1 MVELPFSPP
10 NMGERKVLTSLT
22 FAQAN
27 EYMIRILL
35 FEDNR
40 NFAESFAE
48 MILDAPDMELV
59 GTFENCKNAVQN
71 TRHLRP
77 DVILMDIDMPVQNG
91 LEGLRNIRQEGLD
104 TLVIM
109 LTVFDD
115 NEHVFQAICDGAT
128 GYILKKTAPDK
139 ILDYIREAK
148 EGGSPMTPSIAR
160 QVLALFSHPYEHSKE
175 MQSITAREQEVLSL
189 LVRGFSYKMIASQLL
204 VGMET
209 VRSHIK
215 SIYQKLHVNSKSEAV
230 AKALHNKLV

>member
-1 MVELPFSPP
+1 MQVKES
-10 NMGERKVLTSLT
+10 
-22 FAQAN
+22 
-27 EYMIRILL
+27 MIRILL

-40 NFAESFAE
+40 DFAESFAE
-48 MILDAPDMELV
+48 MIDDAPDMELV
-59 GTFENCKNAVQN
+59 GAFENCKNAVQN
-71 TRHLRP
+71 TRHLQP

-91 LEGLRNIRQEGLD
+91 LEGLRSIRQDGLD
-104 TLVIM
+104 TLIIM
-109 LTVFDD
+109 ITVFDD

-148 EGGSPMTPSIAR
+148 DGGAPMTPTIAR
-160 QVLALFSHPYEHSKE
+160 QALALFSKPFVHSQD
-175 MQSITAREQEVLSL
+175 MHSLTAREQEVLSL
-189 LVRGFSYKMIASQLL
+189 LVRGFSYKMISSQLA
-204 VGMET
+204 VGLET